1 MPDAYLIHAELV
13 AGNGYNNPIAY
24 RAARALWARR
34 VLRSGYVAE
43 LCGETNLCLLR
54 FIVPNCLI
62 KQLRQSAVLVIL
74 ELLG

>member
-1 MPDAYLIHAELV
+1 VPDGYLLHAELV

-43 LCGETNLCLLR
+43 LCGETNLCFSR
-54 FIVPNCLI
+54 FIVPDCLT
-62 KQLRQSAVLVIL
+62 KQLRQSAVLVIFKL
-74 ELLG
+74 PS